1 MSGAALDQPLLA
13 LLIEPSD
20 GAAAKTQL
28 LCDFPLRETLLVPE
42 GIEAAK
48 PIGKKSGT
56 SSQQVQQLGI
66 DPGRRKTHF
75 SPLEIPFGKLSPAPD
90 QIDGLVL
97 NGVEDP
103 RHVDLKVRPGLPER
117 NPDFLQQIGDFLGV

>member
-1 MSGAALDQPLLA
+1 MSGATLDQPLLA

-56 SSQQVQQLGI
+56 EQVQQLESTRSAQNPLQSVG
-66 DPGRRKTHF
+66 DPSRQAVAR
-75 SPLEIPFGKLSPAPD
+75 A
-90 QIDGLVL
+90 
-97 NGVEDP
+97 
-103 RHVDLKVRPGLPER
+103 
-117 NPDFLQQIGDFLGV
+117 